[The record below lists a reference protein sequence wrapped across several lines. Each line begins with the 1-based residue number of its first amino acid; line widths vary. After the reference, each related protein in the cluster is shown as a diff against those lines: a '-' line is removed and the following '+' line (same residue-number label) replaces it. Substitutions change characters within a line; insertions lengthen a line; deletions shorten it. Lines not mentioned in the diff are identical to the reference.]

1 MKKSDAVGLLAGRGW
16 LSFTPPAFR
25 DSVLSRL
32 RLREYRKRESVYSAG
47 DPTSGLLG
55 IVSGGVEIE
64 VPPPGATSH
73 LVHYASTG
81 FWFGE
86 WSFIVGVRRYGSVA
100 ATRPTIL
107 SLLPTAD
114 CRAILKADPSAW
126 QWFAL
131 LSAMTTEL
139 SVGFVTDSLL
149 TDPAQRLAALL
160 LRLSGMRSIAFQNR
174 EPSRVYL
181 SREKLAHL
189 AGLTRNSVIP
199 VLRNFAERG
208 WIEIGY
214 GSILVMNV
222 RALEKSIS

>member
-1 MKKSDAVGLLAGRGW
+1 MKNNDAVELLAERGW

-32 RLREYRKRESVYSAG
+32 RLREYRKRETIYSAG
-47 DPTSGLLG
+47 DRPSGLLG

-64 VPPPGATSH
+64 VPPPGTAPH
-73 LVHYASTG
+73 LVHYASAG

-86 WSFIVGVRRYGSVA
+86 WAFIVGVRRYASVFA
-100 ATRPTIL
+100 ARPTML
-107 SLLPTAD
+107 GLLPAAD

-126 QWFAL
+126 QWIAL

-139 SVGFVTDSLL
+139 SVGVATDSLL
-149 TDPAQRLAALL
+149 ADPAQRLAALL
-160 LRLSGMRSIAFQNR
+160 LRLAGLRSIAFAAR
-174 EPSRVYL
+174 EPSQVYL

-189 AGLTRNSVIP
+189 AGLSRNSVIP
-199 VLRNFAERG
+199 VLRKFAERG

-214 GSILVMNV
+214 GSILVTNV
-222 RALEKSIS
+222 KALQKSIS

>member
-1 MKKSDAVGLLAGRGW
+1 MKKNGDVELLAGRGW

-25 DSVLSRL
+25 DRVLPRL
-32 RLREYRKRESVYSAG
+32 RLREYRKRESVYSVG

-64 VPPPGATSH
+64 VPPPGATPH

-86 WSFIVGVRRYGSVA
+86 WSFIVGVRRSGSVV
-100 ATRPTIL
+100 ATRPTTL
-107 SLLPTAD
+107 SLLPAAD

-149 TDPAQRLAALL
+149 ADPTHRLAALL

-199 VLRNFAERG
+199 VLRRLRG
-208 WIEIGY
+208 ARMDRDPLRLDSRHQREGA
-214 GSILVMNV
+214 G
-222 RALEKSIS
+222 E